1 MTRLVLINRGAMP
14 NMAKCM
20 QRHNQQR
27 PNWMNPQVPLTPD
40 EIAYVKEVARRS
52 KRISTGK
59 RIAGVV
65 AVLGVVFAAGAFF
78 ATLYGAASTHK
89 ATQIQEAMSL
99 LSVEPSLEVHAAFP
113 PRILLWNNGKV
124 DALAVTVE
132 MVVWEGGTHPSGVP
146 YKWAWRTQTPEWV
159 LGDIAPSQHRIIPVS
174 SPRTQPSPV
183 LPEEIR
189 KERHRFIELIVRYL
203 RAADRKSYDQ
213 RSYYFV
219 GTTGEWVSENG
230 SQADI
235 AFTRRIQQS
244 IKDEGFWNRPWRLPD
259 FDPVHVKSE

>member
-1 MTRLVLINRGAMP
+1 
-14 NMAKCM
+14 MA
-20 QRHNQQR
+20 RWLRPHNQQGYSCMR
-27 PNWMNPQVPLTPD
+27 SQASPRKT
-40 EIAYVKEVARRS
+40 RS
-52 KRISTGK
+52 KGTWGK
-59 RIAGVV
+59 VGKLIAWALPFMV
-65 AVLGVVFAAGAFF
+65 AIAALIASRD
-78 ATLYGAASTHK
+78 AANS
-89 ATQIQEAMSL
+89 ARDAADSARQAIQIQEATSL
-99 LSVEPSLEVHAAFP
+99 LSVESSLEVHAAFP

-244 IKDEGFWNRPWRLPD
+244 IKDEGFWCRPWRLPD
-259 FDPVHVKSE
+259 FDPVHVQSE

>member
-1 MTRLVLINRGAMP
+1 
-14 NMAKCM
+14 MA
-20 QRHNQQR
+20 RWLRPHNQQGYSCMR
-27 PNWMNPQVPLTPD
+27 SQASPRKT
-40 EIAYVKEVARRS
+40 RS
-52 KRISTGK
+52 KGTWGK
-59 RIAGVV
+59 VGKLIAWALPLMV
-65 AVLGVVFAAGAFF
+65 AIAAWQTARD
-78 ATLYGAASTHK
+78 AAHSARDAAASARDAAASARK
-89 ATQIQEAMSL
+89 AIQIQEATSL
-99 LSVEPSLEVHAAFP
+99 LSIEPGLEVHAAFP

-132 MVVWEGGTHPSGVP
+132 MMVWEGGTRPSGMP

-159 LGDIAPSQHRIIPVS
+159 LGDIAPSQHRIISVS
-174 SPRTQPSPV
+174 PPPTQPSPA

-230 SQADI
+230 SHADI

-244 IKDEGFWNRPWRLPD
+244 IKDEGFRSRPWRLPD